1 MMGGW
6 PETRFFEEFRAV
18 VQYRKYAHNGVGMPE
33 NVGESGR
40 GLTILVVDDHDSV
53 RLLLVKALRRRGFN
67 VAEADSGVAALTLLA
82 SMEAKLNLALIDVV
96 MPGMD
101 GLTLAK
107 RIDSLYPGSK
117 ILFMSGYSSATLEQ
131 EHRFTADL
139 LPFFLRKPF
148 GADIL
153 IAKVNELL
161 DSQMTRGPL

>member
-1 MMGGW
+1 
-6 PETRFFEEFRAV
+6 
-18 VQYRKYAHNGVGMPE
+18 MPE

-82 SMEAKLNLALIDVV
+82 SMEAKLNL
-96 MPGMD
+96 
-101 GLTLAK
+101 
-107 RIDSLYPGSK
+107 
-117 ILFMSGYSSATLEQ
+117 
-131 EHRFTADL
+131 
-139 LPFFLRKPF
+139 
-148 GADIL
+148 